1 MPHRPAGESVTHIK
15 EDPVGHQISR
25 RSLFRTAS
33 GIAAA
38 AAIGGSLS
46 ACAGGTG
53 AGTTSDKLTMAWWG
67 SDDRHNAYKK
77 ALTTFQK
84 SNSKIKIEER
94 YSGYDGYFDK
104 FNTQVAGGSAPDLL
118 QMDTA
123 LVAQYARKGVLAPLD
138 SYVGKTLDLT
148 GFSKTLLAAGTVD
161 GKLYGVPSGIGV
173 NQLTLNRSG
182 LEKLGLKL
190 PDREW
195 TWADLKKIAQ
205 DVYKKSG
212 GKIYGVDD
220 GGGSTLQCFEIFAR
234 EKGQTFFSDD
244 GKKLGFT
251 SDTLQE
257 WWEYWAEMRKT
268 HASPPPAITSA
279 AHNDLTKNAVVIG
292 KALFTFDSGVYGA
305 GGSITDAQLDFLP
318 TPQGDFSGAR
328 EGNFVNGGV
337 LLSATKASKKV
348 ADSVKIMS
356 FFAQDAT
363 AIKDMQLLRG
373 IPPTDKA
380 RKLISA
386 GLTETDKLNMENAD
400 YISQRVSKATNAL
413 PAPVPPPQGADQIW
427 DLLFQANLAVA
438 FGKKSIKAQL
448 GEFFD
453 QAAGTLSA

>member
-1 MPHRPAGESVTHIK
+1 M
-15 EDPVGHQISR
+15 GHQISR
-25 RSLFRTAS
+25 RTLFRTAS
-33 GIAAA
+33 GLAVAGA
-38 AAIGGSLS
+38 LGSSLS

-53 AGTTSDKLTMAWWG
+53 AGSTSSDLTMTWWG

-77 ALTTFQK
+77 SLAYFQK
-84 SNSKIKIEER
+84 QNSKIKIRET
-94 YSGYDGYFDK
+94 YQGYDGYFDK
-104 FNTQVAGGSAPDLL
+104 FNTNIAGGSAPDLL

-138 SYVGKTLDLT
+138 SYVGKALDLT

-173 NQLTLNRSG
+173 NQLTVNRSG

-190 PDREW
+190 PEREW
-195 TWADLKKIAQ
+195 TWADLKKVAQ

-212 GKIYGVDD
+212 GKTYGVDD
-220 GGGSTLQCFEIFAR
+220 GGGSTLQCFEVFAR

-268 HASPPPAITSA
+268 NASPPPAITSA

-337 LLSATKASKKV
+337 LLCATKASKKV
-348 ADSVKIMS
+348 ADSVKIMN
-356 FFAQDAT
+356 FFAQDDT
-363 AIKDMQLLRG
+363 AIKDMQLFRG
-373 IPPTDKA
+373 IPPTEKA
-380 RKLISA
+380 RNLIAS

-400 YISQRVSKATNAL
+400 YISQRVSKASNAL

-427 DLLFQANLAVA
+427 DLLFQSNLAVA
-438 FGKKSIKAQL
+438 FGKKSIKGQL
-448 GEFFD
+448 SEFFD
-453 QAAGTLSA
+453 QAAGILGG

>member
-1 MPHRPAGESVTHIK
+1 M
-15 EDPVGHQISR
+15 GHQISR
-25 RSLFRTAS
+25 RTLFRTAS
-33 GIAAA
+33 GLAVAGA
-38 AAIGGSLS
+38 LGSSLS
-46 ACAGGTG
+46 ACSGGTG
-53 AGTTSDKLTMAWWG
+53 AGSTSSDLTMTWWG

-77 ALTTFQK
+77 TLKYFQEK
-84 SNSKIKIEER
+84 NPKIKIRET
-94 YSGYDGYFDK
+94 YSGYEGYFDK
-104 FNTQVAGGSAPDLL
+104 FNTNVAGGSAPDLL

-148 GFSKTLLAAGTVD
+148 GFSKALLAAGTVD

-173 NQLTLNRSG
+173 NQLTVNRSG
-182 LEKLGLKL
+182 LEQLGLTL

-195 TWADLKKIAQ
+195 TWADLRKTAT
-205 DVYKKSG
+205 DVHKKSG

-234 EKGQTFFSDD
+234 EKGQQFFSDD
-244 GKKLGFT
+244 GKKVGFT
-251 SDTLQE
+251 ADTLQE
-257 WWEYWAEMRKT
+257 WWEYWAEMRKAN
-268 HASPPPAITSA
+268 ASPPPAITSA

-318 TPQGDFSGAR
+318 TPQGDFPGAR

-348 ADSVKIMS
+348 ADSVKIMT
-356 FFAQDAT
+356 FFAQDET

-373 IPPTDKA
+373 IPPTEKA
-380 RKLISA
+380 RDLIAS

-400 YISQRVSKATNAL
+400 YISQRVGKATDVL
-413 PAPVPPPQGADQIW
+413 DAPQPPPQGADQIW
-427 DLLFQANLAVA
+427 DLLFQANLAIA
-438 FGKKSIKAQL
+438 FGKKSIKAQI

-453 QAAGTLSA
+453 QAEGILGG

>member
-1 MPHRPAGESVTHIK
+1 M
-15 EDPVGHQISR
+15 GHQISR
-25 RSLFRTAS
+25 RTLLRSSS
-33 GIAAA
+33 GIVAAT
-38 AAIGGSLS
+38 AIGGTLTS
-46 ACAGGTG
+46 CAGGTG
-53 AGTTSDKLTMAWWG
+53 AGSTSSELTMTWWG

-77 ALTTFQK
+77 ALATFQK
-84 SNSKIKIEER
+84 DNSKIEIRET

-104 FNTQVAGGSAPDLL
+104 FNTNIAGGSAPDLL

-138 SYVGKTLDLT
+138 SYVGKSLDLT

-173 NQLTLNRSG
+173 NQLTVNRSG
-182 LEKLGLKL
+182 LEDLGLKL

-195 TWADLKKIAQ
+195 TWADLKKVAQ

-212 GKIYGVDD
+212 GKIHGVDD
-220 GGGSTLQCFEIFAR
+220 GGGSTLQCFEVFAR
-234 EKGQTFFSDD
+234 EKGETFFSED

-268 HASPPPAITSA
+268 NASGPPAITSA

-318 TPQGDFSGAR
+318 TPQGDWSGAR

-348 ADSVKIMS
+348 ADSVKIMD
-356 FFAQDAT
+356 FFAQNET
-363 AIKDMQLLRG
+363 AIKDMRLYRG
-373 IPPTDKA
+373 IPPTEKA
-380 RKLISA
+380 RDLIAS
-386 GLTETDKLNMENAD
+386 GLSETDKLNMESAD
-400 YISQRVSKATNAL
+400 YISKRVAAASNAL
-413 PAPVPPPQGADQIW
+413 PAPMPPPQGADQIW
-427 DLLFQANLAVA
+427 DLLFQSNLAIA

-453 QAAGTLSA
+453 QASGILGG

>member
-1 MPHRPAGESVTHIK
+1 M
-15 EDPVGHQISR
+15 GHQISR
-25 RSLFRTAS
+25 RTLFRTAS
-33 GIAAA
+33 GLAVAGA
-38 AAIGGSLS
+38 LGSTLA

-53 AGTTSDKLTMAWWG
+53 AGSDSGRLTMTWWG
-67 SDDRHNAYKK
+67 SDDRHAAYKK
-77 ALTTFQK
+77 ALAYFQK
-84 SNSKIKIEER
+84 KNSKIEIETR
-94 YSGYDGYFDK
+94 YQGYDGYFDK

-123 LVAQYARKGVLAPLD
+123 LVAQYARKGILAPLD
-138 SYVGKTLDLT
+138 SYVGKSLDLT

-173 NQLTLNRSG
+173 NQLTVNRSG
-182 LEKLGLKL
+182 LEQLGLKL

-195 TWADLKKIAQ
+195 TWNDLKKIAT
-205 DVYKKSG
+205 DVYRKSG
-212 GKIYGVDD
+212 GKQYGVDD

-234 EKGQTFFSDD
+234 EKGRQFFSDD

-251 SDTLQE
+251 ADILQE
-257 WWEYWAEMRKT
+257 WWEFWAGMRRD
-268 HASPPPAITSA
+268 HASPPPAVTSA

-318 TPQGDFSGAR
+318 TPQGDWSGAR

-337 LLSATKASKKV
+337 LLSATKAGTQV
-348 ADSVKIMS
+348 ADSVKIMD

-373 IPPTDKA
+373 IPPTEKA
-380 RKLISA
+380 RSLIA
-386 GLTETDKLNMENAD
+386 GGLTEADKLNMANAD
-400 YISQRVSKATNAL
+400 YVSRRVAKAAGAL
-413 PAPVPPPQGADQIW
+413 PAPVPPPKGADQIW
-427 DLLFQANLAVA
+427 DLLFQSNLAVA

-448 GEFFD
+448 SEFFD
-453 QAAGTLSA
+453 QAQSILAG

>member
-1 MPHRPAGESVTHIK
+1 M
-15 EDPVGHQISR
+15 GHQISR
-25 RSLFRTAS
+25 RTLFRTAS
-33 GIAAA
+33 GLAAA
-38 AAIGGSLS
+38 GALGGTLG
-46 ACAGGTG
+46 ACSGGTG
-53 AGTTSDKLTMAWWG
+53 AGSTNSKLTMIWWG
-67 SDDRHNAYKK
+67 SDERHAAYKK
-77 ALTTFQK
+77 ALTYFQQK
-84 SNSKIKIEER
+84 NPKIKIQET

-104 FNTQVAGGSAPDLL
+104 FNTNIAGGSAPDLL

-123 LVAQYARKGVLAPLD
+123 LVAQYARKGVLAPID
-138 SYVGKTLDLT
+138 EYVGKTLDLT

-173 NQLTLNRSG
+173 NQLTVNRTG

-212 GKIYGVDD
+212 GKTYGVDD

-234 EKGQTFFSDD
+234 EKGQQFFSDD

-268 HASPPPAITSA
+268 HASPPPAVTSA

-305 GGSITDAQLDFLP
+305 GGSITNAQLDFLP

-348 ADSVKIMS
+348 ADAVKIMS

-373 IPPTDKA
+373 IPPTAKA
-380 RKLISA
+380 RDLIAS
-386 GLTETDKLNMENAD
+386 GLTETDKLNMANAD
-400 YISQRVSKATNAL
+400 YISQRVSKASNAL

-427 DLLFQANLAVA
+427 DLLFQSNLAIA
-438 FGKKSIKAQL
+438 FGKKTIKAQL

-453 QAAGTLSA
+453 QAAGILGG

>member
-1 MPHRPAGESVTHIK
+1 M
-15 EDPVGHQISR
+15 GHHFSR
-25 RSLFRTAS
+25 RTLLRTAS
-33 GIAAA
+33 GLAAA
-38 AAIGGSLS
+38 GALS

-53 AGTTSDKLTMAWWG
+53 AGTTSDELTMIWWG
-67 SDDRHNAYKK
+67 SDERHAAYKK
-77 ALTTFQK
+77 ALASFQK
-84 SNSKIKIEER
+84 RNPKIEIQET

-104 FNTQVAGGSAPDLL
+104 FNTNVAGGSAPDLL

-138 SYVGKTLDLT
+138 AHVGKTLDLT
-148 GFSKTLLAAGTVD
+148 GFSQTLLAAGTVD

-173 NQLTLNRSG
+173 NQLTVNRTG
-182 LEKLGLKL
+182 LEALGLEL

-195 TWADLKKIAQ
+195 TWADLRKVAQ
-205 DVYKKSG
+205 DVYRKSG
-212 GKIYGVDD
+212 GKTYGVDD

-244 GKKLGFT
+244 GTKLGFT
-251 SDTLQE
+251 ADTLQE
-257 WWEYWAEMRKT
+257 WWEFWAGMRKL
-268 HASPPPAITSA
+268 HASPPAAITSA

-337 LLSATKASKKV
+337 LLSATGTSKRV

-356 FFAQDAT
+356 FFAQDET

-373 IPPTDKA
+373 IPPTEKA
-380 RKLISA
+380 RTLIAS
-386 GLTETDKLNMENAD
+386 GLTATDKLNMANAD
-400 YISQRVSKATNAL
+400 HISQRVARATDAL

-427 DLLFQANLAVA
+427 DLLFQSNLAVA
-438 FGKKSIKAQL
+438 FGKKTVKAQL
-448 GEFFD
+448 GAFFD
-453 QAAGTLSA
+453 QAAGILSA

>member
-1 MPHRPAGESVTHIK
+1 M
-15 EDPVGHQISR
+15 GHQIPR
-25 RSLFRTAS
+25 RTLFRTAS
-33 GIAAA
+33 GLAVAGA
-38 AAIGGSLS
+38 LGGTLA

-53 AGTTSDKLTMAWWG
+53 AGSRSDKLTMTWWG
-67 SDDRHNAYKK
+67 SDDRHAAYKK
-77 ALTTFQK
+77 ALAQFREKHPDIGIQETYQ
-84 SNSKIKIEER
+84 
-94 YSGYDGYFDK
+94 GYDGYFDK
-104 FNTQVAGGSAPDLL
+104 FNTNIAGGSAPDLL

-123 LVAQYARKGVLAPLD
+123 LVAQYARKGVLASLD
-138 SYVGKTLDLT
+138 SYVGKSLDLT

-173 NQLTLNRSG
+173 NQLTVNRSG
-182 LEKLGLKL
+182 LEKLGLKY
-190 PDREW
+190 PDPEW
-195 TWADLKKIAQ
+195 TWADLRKTAQ

-212 GKIYGVDD
+212 GKTYGVDD

-234 EKGQTFFSDD
+234 EKGQQFFSGD

-251 SDTLQE
+251 ADTLQE
-257 WWEYWAEMRKT
+257 WWEYWAQMRRT
-268 HASPPPAITSA
+268 HACPPPAVTSA

-337 LLSATKASKKV
+337 LLSATRASKRV
-348 ADSVKIMS
+348 AESVQIMD
-356 FFAQDAT
+356 FFAQDPT
-363 AIKDMQLLRG
+363 AIKDMRLLRG
-373 IPPTDKA
+373 IPPTQKA
-380 RKLISA
+380 RSLISA
-386 GLTETDKLNMENAD
+386 GLNDTDKRNMATAD
-400 YISQRVSKATNAL
+400 YISRRVSKATDAL

-427 DLLFQANLAVA
+427 DLLFQSNLAVA

-453 QAAGTLSA
+453 QAAGILAK

>member
-1 MPHRPAGESVTHIK
+1 MGHR
-15 EDPVGHQISR
+15 ISR
-25 RSLFRTAS
+25 RTLFRTA
-33 GIAAA
+33 GGLAAA
-38 AAIGGSLS
+38 GALGSALT
-46 ACAGGTG
+46 ACSGGTG
-53 AGTTSDKLTMAWWG
+53 AGSTNSKLTMIWWG
-67 SDDRHNAYKK
+67 SDERHAAYKK
-77 ALTTFQK
+77 ALATFRKDHPEVEIQQT
-84 SNSKIKIEER
+84 
-94 YSGYDGYFDK
+94 YQGYDGYFDK
-104 FNTQVAGGSAPDLL
+104 FNTNVAGGSAPDLM

-123 LVAQYARKGVLAPLD
+123 LVAQYARKSVLAPLD
-138 SYVGKTLDLT
+138 SYVGKGLDLT
-148 GFSKTLLAAGTVD
+148 GFSKTLLANGTVD

-173 NQLTLNRSG
+173 NQLTVNRSG
-182 LEKLGLKL
+182 LEDLGLKL

-195 TWADLKKIAQ
+195 TWTDLKKIAQ

-212 GKIYGVDD
+212 GKIHGVDD

-234 EKGQTFFSDD
+234 EKGQSFFSED

-268 HASPPPAITSA
+268 NASGPPAVTSA

-318 TPQGDFSGAR
+318 TPQGDWSGAR

-337 LLSATKASKKV
+337 LLSATKKSKRV

-356 FFAQDAT
+356 FFAQNET
-363 AIKDMQLLRG
+363 AIRDMQLLRG
-373 IPPTDKA
+373 IPPTEKA
-380 RKLISA
+380 RTLIAS
-386 GLTETDKLNMENAD
+386 GLSETDKLNMANAD
-400 YISQRVSKATNAL
+400 YISQRVAKATDAL
-413 PAPVPPPQGADQIW
+413 PNPVPPPQGADQIW
-427 DLLFQANLAVA
+427 DLLFQSNLAVA

-453 QAAGTLSA
+453 QAAGILSA